1 MELMSKVGEIL
12 AVGRGL
18 NIGLLL
24 CVQRADAA
32 LFSSGSREQFQCV
45 ISFGRCSAEQ
55 FRMLGFSNEMEEN
68 PTGTYKPGEALV
80 LIDGQESVQEMLVPL
95 IKNPDT
101 LCRRIREYLD
111 RQPDICSLTRAIAGG
126 GGAGQ

>member
-1 MELMSKVGEIL
+1 
-12 AVGRGL
+12 
-18 NIGLLL
+18 
-24 CVQRADAA
+24 
-32 LFSSGSREQFQCV
+32 
-45 ISFGRCSAEQ
+45 
-55 FRMLGFSNEMEEN
+55 MEEN